1 MQNRTNRILT
11 CITCLCVLILI
22 VTALIISLSGEGSSG
37 NTFNS
42 SYFVTILLLVM
53 IPITQEQ
60 KHRIITR
67 HIQNKKKKGIKSNMK
82 DFVAAYI
89 DKECLIYTVN
99 GQVGGTVKAVSESAL
114 QVETKSGLQVLNIDY
129 VVRIREYPRNKK
141 GNK

>member
-1 MQNRTNRILT
+1 
-11 CITCLCVLILI
+11 
-22 VTALIISLSGEGSSG
+22 
-37 NTFNS
+37 
-42 SYFVTILLLVM
+42 M